1 MPDMISLSILLL
13 CCFPLLS
20 SAIFIPPQRDPQ
32 LSSTSSPRYLI
43 SDCDDRTTQ
52 VSTAL
57 DLAREAAAAA
67 IPTSRMGTSSG
78 NIYIAFFKRNSAS
91 QTVTSMLA
99 KIAAQTAI
107 RNRWP
112 NPLKSSGP
120 EFVCVKPDTFDRYK
134 NLKIDPYWFCQHPQR
149 YGLWPRSSRFIFL
162 CDFFFERPVE
172 PPSIEPHSSRPAN
185 TCLRVDRQWN
195 AFIGFGNV
203 VCLYQ
208 KYMLIHEMVHFYQ
221 GSNTLGLQTKPREEY
236 DLTECVR
243 FSEALSLRNP
253 QNYQALVA
261 MVEQRCVEAPNPFLD
276 SLSMSRMG
284 GNRSEKWVLL
294 SYQKIKLLSS
304 DRK

>member
-1 MPDMISLSILLL
+1 MISLSILLL

-134 NLKIDPYWFCQHPQR
+134 NLKIDPYWFCQQPRR
-149 YGLWPRSSRFIFL
+149 YGLWPRSSRYIFL

-172 PPSIEPHSSRPAN
+172 PPSIDPHSSRPAS

-195 AFIGFGNV
+195 AFVGFGNI

-208 KYMLIHEMVHFYQ
+208 KYMLIHEMVHFYL
-221 GSNTLGLQTKPREEY
+221 GSSTLGLQTRPREEY
-236 DLTECVR
+236 DLTECVK
-243 FSEALSLRNP
+243 FSEALSLRNS
-253 QNYQALVA
+253 QNYQAFVA
-261 MVEQRCVEAPNPFLD
+261 MVEQRCTEAPNPFLD
-276 SLSMSRMG
+276 SLSIGRIG
-284 GNRSEKWVLL
+284 EHRNRTTTSL
-294 SYQKIKLLSS
+294 SDKKIKLFSS
-304 DRK
+304 